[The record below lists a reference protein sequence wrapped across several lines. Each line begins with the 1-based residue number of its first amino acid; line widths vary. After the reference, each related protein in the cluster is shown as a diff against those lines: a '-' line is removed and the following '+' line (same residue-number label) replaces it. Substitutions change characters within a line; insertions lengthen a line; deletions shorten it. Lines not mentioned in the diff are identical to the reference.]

1 MPVNI
6 INAAKAAKEKTMKR
20 FFVLGTAVVA
30 VFLLSGC
37 GSAPSAAGGSGGGG
51 QSGIP
56 AFVNEA
62 KSNAS
67 EDMLVGI
74 GMYRI
79 GNDMSRYNR
88 GLQMAEMR
96 ARTAIA
102 QQLSTIVKNMITD
115 FSEGS
120 EVDPDAALAYER
132 NITVALS
139 KAELNGAV
147 LKKTE
152 LIDGVV
158 IAAVEY
164 SKSAAAASVNQAANA
179 AKLSIPAAAALNA
192 IDYMDAAFSKE
203 AGGGPET
210 IGD

>member
-1 MPVNI
+1 
-6 INAAKAAKEKTMKR
+6 MKR

-37 GSAPSAAGGSGGGG
+37 GSAPSSTAAGGSGGGG

-62 KSNAS
+62 ISNAS
-67 EDMLVGI
+67 EDVLVGI

-88 GLQMAEMR
+88 GMQMAETR

-102 QQLSTIVKNMITD
+102 QQLSSIVKNMILD
-115 FSEGS
+115 YSAGS
-120 EVDPDAALAYER
+120 EIDPDAALAFEES
-132 NITVALS
+132 ITVALS
-139 KAELNGAV
+139 KAELTGAV
-147 LKKTE
+147 LKKTD

-158 IAAVEY
+158 VAAVEY

-179 AKLSIPAAAALNA
+179 AKLSTPAAAAFNA
-192 IDYMDAAFSKE
+192 LDRMDAAFSKE
-203 AGGGPET
+203 AGGGPVT
-210 IGD
+210 ISDD